1 MRALAT
7 LALTAALI
15 APTGPALA
23 VPDLAPA
30 VVTTATTDRQ
40 SDTDRYLASQR
51 ASRGGAPRW
60 GDSGHPRWNN
70 VPAWTRVFGLCVR
83 RHESLTAGHY
93 RAENPISSASG
104 AYQFLDSTWRG
115 IAYWTKWR
123 GEYVAR
129 KYSRASYAPAWVQ
142 DLVFLHSVMRGGQRH
157 WSGTGCGYG
166 T

>member
-1 MRALAT
+1 MLLA
-7 LALTAALI
+7 AATFVST
-15 APTGPALA
+15 PTTFAQTP
-23 VPDLAPA
+23 VEM
-30 VVTTATTDRQ
+30 ATSVSTSPTDRQ
-40 SDTDRYLASQR
+40 SDVDRYLASQR

-60 GDSGHPRWNN
+60 GDSGHPRWDR

-93 RAENPISSASG
+93 RAENPVSSASG

-123 GEYVAR
+123 GEYIAR
-129 KYSRASYAPAWVQ
+129 KYSRASSAPAWVQ

-157 WSGTGCGYG
+157 WLGTGCGYG